1 MVSVAAGQRK
11 RRLICAAGVLTILC
25 VALPGL
31 CFAQPRQE
39 PLGAERER
47 SGEAWQ
53 HASAAGMGNFT
64 LIREEKRLL
73 TEISSAGKDR
83 NWMAAKY
90 LFDTYTGD
98 APSVYSAALH
108 AAFTCREYREGARL
122 YEQCRQR
129 CKYID
134 EPVYVDALRIFGKL
148 GEDDMV
154 CKVWDEVLKKSDL
167 NVVLAFARI
176 AAAADAGDPETA
188 EKVLDLME
196 KKEISIDVHHMS
208 SAIRAC
214 WGWGKNRHKAAKYFF
229 DLCPQVGVTPN
240 LIVFTNL
247 IGAYDSASLEDIA
260 SAYQAMK
267 KLEVV
272 ADPAFAETYLVSVLS
287 KPKDLKLRTPAIAE
301 KWLNDKSV
309 DRLRAAQEGLSDFE
323 KDGVKLTALSKTL
336 KDALKKLDF

>member
-1 MVSVAAGQRK
+1 MAIPTIGQRK
-11 RRLICAAGVLTILC
+11 WNLLTLFG
-25 VALPGL
+25 ALTTVCFGFSGFD
-31 CFAQPRQE
+31 FAQSRQE
-39 PLGAERER
+39 PLRTVRER
-47 SGEAWQ
+47 AGQALSVSASGV
-53 HASAAGMGNFT
+53 GNFP
-64 LIREEKRLL
+64 LAPQEKKLMGI
-73 TEISSAGKDR
+73 ISSAGKEGK
-83 NWMAAKY
+83 WTTAKS
-90 LFDTYTGD
+90 LFSNYTGV
-98 APSVYSAALH
+98 APPVFSAVLH
-108 AAFTCREYREGARL
+108 AAFRCRQYREGAKV
-122 YEQCRQR
+122 YQQCRKR
-129 CKYID
+129 CKKVHA
-134 EPVYVDALRIFGKL
+134 PVYVQALRIFGKL
-148 GEDDMV
+148 REDGV
-154 CKVWDEVLKKSDL
+154 VRQVWAEALEECEFSS
-167 NVVLAFARI
+167 VLASARI

-287 KPKDLKLRTPAIAE
+287 KPKDLKLRTPAFAA

>member
-1 MVSVAAGQRK
+1 MVSLAAGQRK

-47 SGEAWQ
+47 SGEAW
-53 HASAAGMGNFT
+53 HTSAAGMGNFT
-64 LIREEKRLL
+64 LTREEKRLL

-98 APSVYSAALH
+98 APPVYSAALH

-129 CKYID
+129 CKYIN

-148 GEDDMV
+148 REDDMV
-154 CKVWDEVLKKSDL
+154 CKVWDEVLQKSDL
-167 NVVLAFARI
+167 NVVLASARI

-196 KKEISIDVHHMS
+196 KKGIPINVLHMS

-214 WGWGKNRHKAAKYFF
+214 WGWGKDRHKAAKYFF

-240 LIVFTNL
+240 LIVFTCL
-247 IGAYDSASLEDIA
+247 IGAYKTAPLEDLT
-260 SAYQAMK
+260 STYHAMRG
-267 KLEVV
+267 LNITPNE
-272 ADPAFAETYLVSVLS
+272 AFVETYLLSVVAEDNVIKWYNPESAAEFLS
-287 KPKDLKLRTPAIAE
+287 HRPLERLK
-301 KWLNDKSV
+301 
-309 DRLRAAQEGLSDFE
+309 AAQEALSDFDR
-323 KDGVKLTALSKTL
+323 DGVKLTRLSRNVKEALDTL
-336 KDALKKLDF
+336 GI